1 MNPIFFPIKD
11 QAGVTIAIIGENA
24 TRPMTIG
31 GGSSGLKAE
40 FEISPLEGIR
50 AYYQSA
56 KIVHA
61 LGYESGPS
69 DYNQV
74 MAPNKQSV

>member
-1 MNPIFFPIKD
+1 M
-11 QAGVTIAIIGENA
+11 TIAIIGENA

-40 FEISPLEGIR
+40 FEISPLEGFR

-61 LGYESGPS
+61 LGYESGTF
-69 DYNQV
+69 
-74 MAPNKQSV
+74 